1 MQELKRRKR
10 KQLDDHDHFGASSG
24 SQCLYL
30 QQQKHPPSKNHE
42 HKLQLAS

>member
-10 KQLDDHDHFGASSG
+10 RQLDDDDHFGAFSG

-30 QQQKHPPSKNHE
+30 QQQKHPPSKNDE
-42 HKLQLAS
+42 HKLQLTT